1 MMKEIGGYFELELQP
16 AANQLFDDQ
25 AVFVNSGRNAFEYII
40 LSLPK
45 INKLWMPYYTCSSL
59 QEPIKRLGLHVCYY
73 HVSKQLEIESLETLN
88 IGKDDYLLYT
98 NYFGVKN
105 TYADYLQTVYP
116 DNLILDNSQALFY
129 PPSRLCFYSP
139 RKFVGIPDGG
149 VAYSPFKYE
158 VKEQDKLSYMR
169 CSHLLKRH
177 DFPASEGYSD
187 FKENSLTISNQPL
200 RLMSNLTKKMLESID
215 FTQVREKRKLNFDW
229 LHKRLGYMNS
239 LLLNVGCSTSP
250 LIYPFYSANESLR
263 SYLINSRIYI
273 ATYWPNIFKHQEL
286 SEVEEHISVFIH
298 PLPLDQ
304 RCTEDDLTLIVEKI
318 KRLLT

>member
-200 RLMSNLTKKMLESID
+200 RLMSNLTKRMLSSID
-215 FTQVREKRKLNFDW
+215 FSSILEVRKNNFTYLDSMLN
-229 LHKRLGYMNS
+229 RENS
-239 LLLNVGCSTSP
+239 LKFDLKRGIIPLVYPLLTRNEFFRSQ
-250 LIYPFYSANESLR
+250 LIYNKVYV
-263 SYLINSRIYI
+263 
-273 ATYWPNIFKHQEL
+273 ATYWPKLPQLTNVKSELNL
-286 SEVEEHISVFIH
+286 SEYII
-298 PLPLDQ
+298 PLPVDQ
-304 RCTEDDLTLIVEKI
+304 RYNEEDLCDIINIYKYG
-318 KRLLT
+318 KR